1 MNMIVVIFLENS
13 IQYCMQ
19 MSADQ
24 TSQPDR
30 RVPAPLQ
37 PLPGNAAQATR
48 RKTPPPSVDAIVE
61 RVLGAILA
69 HQLPPGTQLVEER
82 LASAFRVSR
91 TKIRQALG
99 RLAHDGIITVIPNR
113 GGFVSSPTVEEAR
126 EVFESRRLIEPHL
139 VRRLAGAPTSEQI
152 ERLRA
157 HVALESAARA
167 ANDKRSIIQLSG
179 QFHQIIADMVGNAFL
194 ARTMRELE
202 TLTCLVIILYDAPNV
217 PSCPYH
223 EHSDLID
230 AIAAHDADRA
240 VALMIEHL
248 NHVEA
253 TLDLAQGAGSE
264 IDLEAV
270 FA

>member
-1 MNMIVVIFLENS
+1 MVSEKSLPSMEAPP
-13 IQYCMQ
+13 QE
-19 MSADQ
+19 A
-24 TSQPDR
+24 R
-30 RVPAPLQ
+30 RAT
-37 PLPGNAAQATR
+37 AAVAVGGPATR
-48 RKTPPPSVDAIVE
+48 RKAPPPSVDTIVE
-61 RVLGAILA
+61 RVLEAILA

-82 LASAFRVSR
+82 LASVFAVSR

-99 RLAHDGIITVIPNR
+99 RLAHDGIITMIPNR
-113 GGFVSSPTVEEAR
+113 GGFVSSPSVEEAR
-126 EVFESRRLIEPHL
+126 AVFEARRLIEPYL
-139 VRRLAGAPTSEQI
+139 VRQLAASATALNV

-167 ANDKRSIIQLSG
+167 ANDKRSIIRLSG

-223 EHSDLID
+223 EHSDVID
-230 AIAAHDADRA
+230 AIEAHDAERA
-240 VALMIEHL
+240 ATLMVEHL
-248 NHVEA
+248 NHVEG
-253 TLDLAQGAGSE
+253 TLDLAPGTDGE